1 MLRLLARLFLLL
13 ILSFGSGA
21 FAQPGLTP
29 QAALARILKETPAK
43 ADWFDLSF
51 LTHLKPSQIDDIV
64 KQYTGQ
70 YGAFQRVEGKNPDYT
85 VVLERGSFPAK
96 ISLSTEGLITG
107 LWFGVAEPLKAASLE
122 DTLKDFDKLPGKIG
136 ALVTEDGKVRASRK
150 PDEPLAVGSAFK
162 LAVLA
167 SLSGQAAAGKHRKDE
182 VIPLRSAWKSL
193 PSGVLLEWPD
203 GTPLTL
209 ATYENEMISISDNTA
224 ADALISITGRES
236 IEALASRN
244 KPFLTTREA
253 FILKAPANSALLA
266 RYRKADEAGRRALL
280 PDIDALSLP
289 DVSVFDSGPLATD
302 IEWFFTSTELCS
314 LIEKVKDLPAMHIN
328 PGVAKPSEWQQIA
341 YKGGSEPGVLN
352 LTTAMTGKNGKHYCV
367 TATWNNSSALDE
379 NRLFT
384 LYGGL
389 LSSLAKESA
398 KP

>member
-1 MLRLLARLFLLL
+1 MLRLTARLFLLL
-13 ILSFGSGA
+13 ILGSSA
-21 FAQPGLTP
+21 ASFAQTGPTP
-29 QAALARILKETPAK
+29 QTVLARILKETPAK

-51 LTHLKPSQIDDIV
+51 LTHVKPSQIDDIV
-64 KQYTGQ
+64 KQYTEQ
-70 YGAFQRVEGKNPDYT
+70 YGQFQRVEGTNPNYT
-85 VVLERGSFPAK
+85 VMLERGSFPAK
-96 ISLSTEGLITG
+96 IALNAEGLITG
-107 LWFGVAEPLKAASLE
+107 LWFGVAEPLKAASLD
-122 DTLKDFDKLPGKIG
+122 DTLKDFDKLPGKFS
-136 ALVTEDGKVRASRK
+136 ALITEEGKVRASRK
-150 PDEPLAVGSAFK
+150 PDEALAVGSAFK

-167 SLSGQAAAGKHRKDE
+167 ALSDQAAAGKHRKDE

-224 ADALISITGRES
+224 ADALISIAGRES
-236 IEALASRN
+236 VETIAPRN

-280 PDIDALSLP
+280 PQTDTLPLP
-289 DVSVFDSGPLATD
+289 DVGVFDSGPLATD
-302 IEWFFTSTELCS
+302 VEWFFTSSELCS

-328 PGVAKPSEWQQIA
+328 PGVAKPSDWQQIA

-367 TATWNNSSALDE
+367 TATWNNSSNLDE
-379 NRLFT
+379 NRFFT

-389 LSSLAKESA
+389 LSTLAKDSA